1 MSLCG
6 HTGDRRQWGEGPA
19 LCSGY
24 WQETEEVCR
33 RHTDRDQWPGMGGY
47 SDICAGSRALWSLL
61 LTDLALIMWSLTALE
76 TMQLLIFI
84 LTKGSMFSVYTVTA
98 PATTMTHWPR
108 LVTGDTPNI
117 VTNTINEPLMC
128 AQMGFKIICKLPTID
143 WALCS
148 LPVHIFGISL
158 LSLKYWWFCLLKD

>member
-1 MSLCG
+1 MAILRLISPSAQLNSNARSYYPWCVGLVSGAAMSLCG
-6 HTGDRRQWGEGPA
+6 HTGDRRHWGDGPA

-33 RHTDRDQWPGMGGY
+33 RHTDRDQWHGMGGY

-76 TMQLLIFI
+76 TMQLLISI

-98 PATTMTHWPR
+98 PATTMTQWPR
-108 LVTGDTPNI
+108 LVTGDWHSQHCHKHNQWTAD
-117 VTNTINEPLMC
+117 V
-128 AQMGFKIICKLPTID
+128 
-143 WALCS
+143 CS
-148 LPVHIFGISL
+148 NGI
-158 LSLKYWWFCLLKD
+158 